1 MPNSQIS
8 SDIPKTETG
17 KIDYSKDFFEKP
29 SFLTC
34 SGQLNVEQFCIGIG
48 DVYTFGPTFRA
59 EDSNTTRH
67 LAEFWMI
74 EPELAFAD
82 LKDDM
87 DCAEEYVKYCLK
99 YILKNNPE
107 DLNFIDKFS
116 SKGNTELL
124 TKIVETG
131 F

>member
-1 MPNSQIS
+1 M
-8 SDIPKTETG
+8 PKTEQG
-17 KIDYSKDFFEKP
+17 KIDYSKDFFKKP
-29 SFLTC
+29 AFLTC

-59 EDSNTTRH
+59 EESNTKRH

-87 DCAEEYVKYCLK
+87 DCAEEYVKYCLR
-99 YILKNNPE
+99 YILKNNAE

-116 SKGNTELL
+116 AKGNTELL
-124 TKIVETG
+124 QTIVDTP